1 MKTVSVPT
9 RRHHFATA
17 KAMNSGPWSERTYLG
32 APRSRARRSRHLT
45 TPSPSMEP
53 RRRWRGTHGCT
64 RRSRSRASGSSRQ
77 RSSRTGSRAP
87 RRHSGRSG
95 TLQPGEA
102 ASRLAARPADPPPG
116 HRFAGGVTTR
126 RDVLGGII
134 HEYERAACLPQSAQ
148 IRQESLRRCSHSI
161 GPWHQTLGSSML
173 EG

>member
-1 MKTVSVPT
+1 MKTVSC
-9 RRHHFATA
+9 RRGGTNFATA
-17 KAMNSGPWSERTYLG
+17 KAMNSGRGQNARISVLPALEPDDRGISQRRRRQWS
-32 APRSRARRSRHLT
+32 A
-45 TPSPSMEP
+45 